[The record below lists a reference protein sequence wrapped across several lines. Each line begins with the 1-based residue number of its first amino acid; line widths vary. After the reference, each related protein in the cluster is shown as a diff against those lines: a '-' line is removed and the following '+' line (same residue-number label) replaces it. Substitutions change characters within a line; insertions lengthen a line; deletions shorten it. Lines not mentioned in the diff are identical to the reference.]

1 MKTKPPRKSAT
12 STPSKTTR
20 ATTKAQ
26 ASRGPTIADYMTPSP
41 HSVAVNR
48 TLADAHSLMRQHR
61 IRHLPVLEGGKLV
74 GIVTQ
79 RDLHLVE
86 TLKGV
91 DSNEVEVEEAM
102 SPDVYVVQPDTP
114 LIRVALEMWKKKY
127 GSAVVMRGNEVAG
140 VFTTVD
146 ALRALATLI
155 ARDTAPAPRATKT
168 AAKKATRAAP
178 KAAPKAATKARA
190 KKRP

>member
-1 MKTKPPRKSAT
+1 MNRTNAKTKA
-12 STPSKTTR
+12 
-20 ATTKAQ
+20 
-26 ASRGPTIADYMTPSP
+26 PTISDYMTPSP
-41 HSVAVNR
+41 HSVAVDR

-91 DSNEVEVEEAM
+91 DPNQVEVEEAM
-102 SPDVYVVQPDTP
+102 SPDVYVVRPDTP
-114 LIRVALEMWKKKY
+114 LLRVALEMWKKKY
-127 GSAVVMRGNEVAG
+127 GSAVVMRGTEVVG

-155 ARDTAPAPRATKT
+155 AREGRKVPAAAKGTVARASTKASARPAVKSVT
-168 AAKKATRAAP
+168 KRAAAKKSPKKSPVKRAA
-178 KAAPKAATKARA
+178 KRA
-190 KKRP
+190 

>member
-1 MKTKPPRKSAT
+1 MKTKTRSTSPRPAAKATPKKS
-12 STPSKTTR
+12 TR
-20 ATTKAQ
+20 ATTKA
-26 ASRGPTIADYMTPSP
+26 ASGPTIADYMTPSP
-41 HSVAVNR
+41 HSVAVDR

-114 LIRVALEMWKKKY
+114 LLRVALEMWKKKY
-127 GSAVVMRGNEVAG
+127 GSAVVMRGEEVAG

-155 ARDTAPAPRATKT
+155 ARDSAPAAKATK
-168 AAKKATRAAP
+168 AATRTVTRAAS
-178 KAAPKAATKARA
+178 KKATKART
-190 KKRP
+190 KKRT